1 VRTPPATVWS
11 NPPLPASDAGVAT
24 DNTGM
29 CGSPEVLAALDA
41 LGRMLYPLFSVSVY
55 EHAWVA
61 AGYDLL
67 DMET

>member
-1 VRTPPATVWS
+1 
-11 NPPLPASDAGVAT
+11 
-24 DNTGM
+24 M
-29 CGSPEVLAALDA
+29 YGSPEVLAALDA

-55 EHAWVA
+55 EHAWMA